1 MLTIPFPVP
10 KKNSRVN
17 TRSGR
22 SFPSARYTKWHRAA
36 QTVVQ
41 NQLGNYRSPLSCAL
55 TVAIFW
61 APDKRKRDLT
71 NLYQSIED
79 LFNDMKVWA
88 DDNYFVQP
96 ALALFFGGVDKY
108 NPRVDVFLLREEEF
122 NCKVSSVFETIN
134 LYRQLTL
141 IPKPY
146 ATKGESV

>member
-36 QTVVQ
+36 QTVIQ
-41 NQLGNYRSPLSCAL
+41 NQWGRYYSPLPRAFV
-55 TVAIFW
+55 VAIFY

-71 NLYQSIED
+71 NLYQSVED
-79 LFNDMKVWA
+79 LFNDMGIWE

-96 ALALFFGGVDKY
+96 VLSLFFGGIDKV
-108 NPRVDVFLLREEEF
+108 NPHVEVYFARDLEHYIEQ
-122 NCKVSSVFETIN
+122 VSSFSRIID
-134 LYRQLTL
+134 L
-141 IPKPY
+141 P
-146 ATKGESV
+146 